1 MKKEGRV
8 QAVVGVALLTV
19 FICLCRISRMGMG
32 DGLQGDQIVAVH
44 NGQVFHFNEV
54 VHVFEGT
61 APGIR
66 ARKTEFFKAWFKG
79 VDKSKEEER
88 FICRP
93 VVGHS
98 GGPFPR
104 FSKGAVFKVKVQTR
118 TIISTLTLNLFLT
131 LQSGG
136 FWRWRVR
143 GTREKESLGTSK
155 ACNPRKVMTF
165 VFAFNLVIAYG
176 FLFIVPLD
184 AGLWK
189 RHVNIFT
196 AIS

>member
-104 FSKGAVFKVKVQTR
+104 FSKGAVFKVKVDTHSEPKPLPNPKPYLDPNTACAHLKVFGVGVLEEHGR
-118 TIISTLTLNLFLT
+118 RN
-131 LQSGG
+131 
-136 FWRWRVR
+136 RWDRLKPAS
-143 GTREKESLGTSK
+143 KE
-155 ACNPRKVMTF
+155 R
-165 VFAFNLVIAYG
+165 
-176 FLFIVPLD
+176 
-184 AGLWK
+184 
-189 RHVNIFT
+189 
-196 AIS
+196 